1 MLRHLSRSLRSAAP
15 LAKAFSL
22 AELMIALA
30 VLGAISALTLPGVLS
45 NAKNDMMKAKGKEVV
60 TQLQSALQANWQS
73 GEEASYFTYLEKHL
87 NVAQVCPGGETS
99 GPCFGG
105 WSGRYGHYRK
115 IVLTNGSLLYFSSQ
129 GVTPTYSHAS
139 MLLDLNGAAGPNQTG
154 KNKDLMCLH
163 FNHGHTPWPSN
174 LITNP
179 LIGVDLYQKEVPP
192 GQLSPCNW
200 YQMYIDWW
208 NEVTLN

>member
-1 MLRHLSRSLRSAAP
+1 MLRYLSRSLRSAAP

-30 VLGAISALTLPGVLS
+30 VLGAISALTLPSVLS

-87 NVAQVCPGGETS
+87 NVAKVCPGGETT
-99 GPCFGG
+99 GPCFAG
-105 WSGRYGHYRK
+105 WHYLNPAYDGDRKLLLPNGALMNLHGEGTISGYPLVVQ
-115 IVLTNGSLLYFSSQ
+115 VLI
-129 GVTPTYSHAS
+129 
-139 MLLDLNGAAGPNQTG
+139 DLNGMTGPNLTG
-154 KNKDLMCLH
+154 KNKDLMCLR
-163 FNHGHTPWPSN
+163 FNAGHTTWA
-174 LITNP
+174 
-179 LIGVDLYQKEVPP
+179 GVNLYQKAVPP
-192 GQLSPCNW
+192 GQLAPCNW
-200 YQMYIDWW
+200 YQVYIDWW